1 MNMSNKILMKFFAKI
16 GKNWRVVK
24 KLKVWGTAQNL
35 AQFITAMEYL
45 YKFKKQDGYGN
56 VTLTFKDET
65 ATLIYTDK
73 GVRYKEFYMYIA
85 D

>member
-1 MNMSNKILMKFFAKI
+1 MKYFVKIDKS
-16 GKNWRVVK
+16 WRVVK

-35 AQFITAMEYL
+35 AQFIMIMEHL
-45 YKFKKQDGYGN
+45 YRFKKEDGYEN

-65 ATLIYTDK
+65 ATIIYTDE
-73 GVRYKEFYMYIA
+73 GNRYKEFYMYIA